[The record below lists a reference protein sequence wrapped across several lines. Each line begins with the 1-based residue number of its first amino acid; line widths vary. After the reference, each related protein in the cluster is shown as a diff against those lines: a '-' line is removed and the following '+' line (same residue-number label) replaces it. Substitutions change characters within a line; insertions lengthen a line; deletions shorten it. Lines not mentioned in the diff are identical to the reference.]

1 MEPGEALPGRQ
12 RRRALRRRARP
23 GRGAGLRGQ
32 ARLSGGRG
40 LREPDAPRAGDG
52 RAGARGDH
60 DPASTAA
67 GPPRALARRVGGTH
81 GGRGPRP
88 RGGSVSRVGP
98 RPARLPAARRRSA
111 AGGLRP
117 GAARHRPD
125 RRAPSTRRRRAGRR
139 ARRRD
144 QRLSLPPA
152 GRLVQRALAAPHR
165 QRLADDREA
174 SAPRVRQRH
183 RPSSAEPAV
192 HVVRYLGGG
201 GRPSL
206 RKPHFALGAPHPRRG
221 SRIVTVLL
229 SLFGGMALLLYGIR
243 LSGEALQRALGGRLR
258 NMLTGLSR
266 NRVSAVASGAAITLM
281 LIGFVSAGLMTFRQT
296 LGIILGAD
304 IGTTFTVQLIAF
316 RLTDYSP
323 LLVGLGFL
331 TTFVARRRM
340 LKDVGQALLGLG
352 LLFLGLKLILDNAG
366 MLKGSQLAVDLLDA
380 IAGNPVVGV
389 LVGAVFSALVTSSAA
404 TLGLALAFGH
414 QGLLSLAGAVAVVL
428 GANIGTCV
436 TAPTASIGASAEA
449 KRVAVAHIAFKLL
462 GVALVFPFIG
472 PFTAVVASTAAEPAR
487 QIANAHTLFNI
498 GISLAFLPFTPW
510 AARAIE
516 SLVPDAQEG
525 DSPFRTR
532 YLDERALE
540 QPALAFGQATREALR
555 MADVVQGMLRDVPVV
570 FGSDHAELLE
580 DVSRRDDQVDFLE
593 REIKLFLT
601 RLGREAMGSDLSRKE
616 IALISFIGNLENIGD
631 IIDKNLMELGRKKLY
646 QGRRFSDTGWA
657 EIQEF
662 HEIVSKN
669 LERAIA
675 AFAANDRGL
684 AQEVLDQ
691 RPLIRQRERD
701 LRESHLGRLRAGLAE
716 SIETS
721 EIHLDILTNLKRVSS
736 HVSALAISI
745 LEEV

>member
-1 MEPGEALPGRQ
+1 
-12 RRRALRRRARP
+12 
-23 GRGAGLRGQ
+23 
-32 ARLSGGRG
+32 
-40 LREPDAPRAGDG
+40 
-52 RAGARGDH
+52 
-60 DPASTAA
+60 
-67 GPPRALARRVGGTH
+67 
-81 GGRGPRP
+81 
-88 RGGSVSRVGP
+88 
-98 RPARLPAARRRSA
+98 
-111 AGGLRP
+111 
-117 GAARHRPD
+117 
-125 RRAPSTRRRRAGRR
+125 
-139 ARRRD
+139 
-144 QRLSLPPA
+144 
-152 GRLVQRALAAPHR
+152 
-165 QRLADDREA
+165 
-174 SAPRVRQRH
+174 
-183 RPSSAEPAV
+183 
-192 HVVRYLGGG
+192 
-201 GRPSL
+201 
-206 RKPHFALGAPHPRRG
+206 
-221 SRIVTVLL
+221 VTVLL
-229 SLFGGMALLLYGIR
+229 ALFGGMALLLYGIR

-258 NMLTGLSR
+258 SLLTGLSR
-266 NRVSAVASGAAITLM
+266 NRVLAVVSGAAITAIIQSSAATTLM
-281 LIGFVSAGLMTFRQT
+281 LIGFVAAGLMTFRQT
-296 LGIILGAD
+296 LGVILGAD

-316 RLTDYSP
+316 RVTDYSP
-323 LLVGLGFL
+323 LLVGLGFT

-366 MLKGSQLAVDLLDA
+366 MLKGSQLAVDLLNA

-436 TAPTASIGASAEA
+436 TALTASIGASAEA

-516 SLVPDAQEG
+516 SLVPDTQEG

-662 HEIVSKN
+662 HGIVSKN

-701 LRESHLGRLRAGLAE
+701 LRESHLGRLRAGLSE